1 MGSTARDVTN
11 AQAPTAGPDMALPEL
26 ERAFPKEGV
35 TRFPVV
41 DQDGRLGASCPLST
55 SCGFACQRRSPSGS
69 QA

>member
-11 AQAPTAGPDMALPEL
+11 AQAPTAGPDMALPGL

-41 DQDGRLGASCPLST
+41 DQDGRLAGIVSALDFVRLFADGRVAS
-55 SCGFACQRRSPSGS
+55 A
-69 QA
+69 